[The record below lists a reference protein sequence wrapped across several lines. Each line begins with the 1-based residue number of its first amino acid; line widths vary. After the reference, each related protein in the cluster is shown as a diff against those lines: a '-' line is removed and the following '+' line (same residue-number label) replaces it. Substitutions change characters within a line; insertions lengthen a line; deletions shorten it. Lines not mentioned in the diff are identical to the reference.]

1 MGYENKQVIL
11 DVNNLSITFPT
22 EARDIHAVRDISFKI
37 RKGETLAIVGESGS
51 GKSVTSMAIMQ
62 LLPPKATVYQA
73 GSSIKF
79 EGNEMIN
86 ANEKFLMTQR
96 GNRIAMIFQEPMT
109 SLNPYLTIGR
119 QMTEVLEIHKGLKCR
134 EATKRSA
141 ELLEL
146 VGIKDALRRMKTY
159 PHEFSGGQLQRIMIA
174 MALSNEPDLLI
185 ADEPTTALDVTIQ
198 AEVLELLKNLQKKM
212 QMAILFITHD
222 LGVAKHFSDNVCVMR
237 QGQIVEAGNIDD
249 VFSNPQHEYTIKLL
263 NSVPKGMKEHIETAT
278 DESIISGENIWVK
291 YPVKTNI
298 FGNVVQTFDAVRG
311 ISLDIK
317 PGQTIGIVGE
327 SGSGKS
333 TLGRAIVQLLDSEGE
348 IKFNGKAINGLSD
361 EQMRPLRKDM
371 QIVFQDPYGSLSPR
385 LTVGEIVAEGLYVH
399 KPEMT
404 KAQRFER
411 VKEVLKEVE
420 LDPVLTINRYPHEF
434 SGGQRQRI
442 AIARAI
448 ILEPKFILLDEPTSA
463 LDRSVQ
469 VTVVEL
475 LRKLQK
481 KHTLSY
487 MFISHDLAV
496 VKAMSDYV
504 LVMKDG
510 VVVEQGTAHEIF
522 DNPQTDYCKRLI
534 NAAFDLKEIA

>member
-1 MGYENKQVIL
+1 MSYENNEVIL
-11 DVNNLSITFPT
+11 EVKNLAITFPT
-22 EARDIHAVRDISFKI
+22 EVREIHAVKGISFNI

-62 LLPPKATVYQA
+62 LLPSKSTIYQN

-79 EGNEMIN
+79 DGKEMIN
-86 ANEKFLMTQR
+86 ANEKFLVTQR

-109 SLNPYLTIGR
+109 SLNPYLTVGR
-119 QMTEVLEIHKGLKCR
+119 QMTEVLEVHKGMNNS
-134 EATKRSA
+134 EATKRSV

-146 VGIKDALRRMKTY
+146 VGIQDAARRLKTY

-198 AEVLELLKNLQKKM
+198 AEVLELLKALQKKM

-222 LGVAKHFSDNVCVMR
+222 LGVAKHFSDNVCVMQ
-237 QGQIVEAGNIDD
+237 QGEIVESGNIDD
-249 VFSNPQHEYTIKLL
+249 VFVNPKHAYTIKLL
-263 NSVPKGMKEHIETAT
+263 NSVPRGMKEEIITANDDT
-278 DESIISGENIWVK
+278 IISGKDIWVR

-298 FGNVVQTFDAVRG
+298 FGKVVKTFDAVKG
-311 ISLDIK
+311 ISIDIK
-317 PGQTIGIVGE
+317 PGQTIGVVGE

-333 TLGRAIVQLLDSEGE
+333 TLGRAMVNLLDSEGQITFE
-348 IKFNGKAINGLSD
+348 GKNINNLSD
-361 EQMRPLRKDM
+361 EEMRPLRKDM

-385 LTVGEIVAEGLYVH
+385 LTVGEIVAEGLYIH
-399 KPEMT
+399 KPEMS
-404 KAQRFER
+404 KAERFKR
-411 VKEVLKEVE
+411 VREVLIEVE
-420 LDPVLTINRYPHEF
+420 LDPNLTINRYPHEF

-481 KHTLSY
+481 RHKLSY

-496 VKAMSDYV
+496 VKAMSDFV

-510 VVVEQGTAHEIF
+510 VVVEQGTALEIF
-522 DNPQTDYCKRLI
+522 ENPQTDYCKRLI